1 MKLTHL
7 DPDLHKGEN
16 SLRIYTI
23 VEASN
28 EFFFNLLIKVQVRAR
43 LIEKYHAQKSRNIV
57 SLSYERKYLLSEAA
71 INYLIFPRNKIL
83 PMTVH
88 LKFCCFEK

>member
-1 MKLTHL
+1 M
-7 DPDLHKGEN
+7 
-16 SLRIYTI
+16 
-23 VEASN
+23 
-28 EFFFNLLIKVQVRAR
+28 RAR

-83 PMTVH
+83 PKTVH